1 MGRVAQSCT
10 AAGTTHSY
18 IARQYSSGQ
27 ISEVSTQAILRR
39 LFGSGYLDYICLTIC
54 HKKINNMTS
63 LEFTSQVQKISLTLR
78 PAAMNLTRDAD
89 DAKDLVQETLL
100 KALLNKEKFK
110 AGTNLKAWLYTIM
123 RNTFINNYNKVT
135 KRSSNIDSTEYFQ
148 YFNTDQNYITHN
160 GATSDFVVRDI
171 NEAIAGLGSDYRTPF
186 MMYYIGYKYLEIAE
200 KLQIPIGTVK
210 NRIHIARKE
219 LKSALQ
225 VYAPS
230 GSSAADL
237 VDAVED

>member
-1 MGRVAQSCT
+1 MPNKASLF
-10 AAGTTHSY
+10 AAGS
-18 IARQYSSGQ
+18 
-27 ISEVSTQAILRR
+27 
-39 LFGSGYLDYICLTIC
+39 YICLTIG
-54 HKKINNMTS
+54 HEKLNSMTS

-100 KALLNKEKFK
+100 KALLNKDKFK

-123 RNTFINNYNKVT
+123 RNTFINNYNKIT

-171 NEAIAGLGSDYRTPF
+171 NEAISGLGTDYRTPF
-186 MMYYIGYKYLEIAE
+186 MMYYIGYKYMEIAE

-219 LKSALQ
+219 LKAALQ
-225 VYAPS
+225 VYAPV
-230 GSSAADL
+230 GASAAD
-237 VDAVED
+237 VNEPAED